1 MIEIQLQEK
10 VGQSIQNFFACQG
23 ITRSDQVARINAT
36 LLKRAWE
43 LAKIE
48 GEEYSTY
55 SLIADWN
62 AATDGAAFTDEAIEI
77 YLSKMKAPQRGSQ
90 RQAIVAKAVQTI
102 IADMPPS
109 CNKSGGDLNSI
120 LINLAWKTIDALESQ
135 TVDALVAELRPRM
148 IRVMENKEK
157 IRYKTPSGYK
167 IAGQSEVGA
176 AAKDAIRKLKEA
188 GIPPL
193 ENGRVNTKLAGLINA
208 VAWKLRAARRCTAEN
223 IFEYIRGKTIPELQL
238 ALRAEW

>member
-1 MIEIQLQEK
+1 MTKIHLQER

-77 YLSKMKAPQRGSQ
+77 YLSKMKAPQRGSK

-109 CNKSGGDLNSI
+109 FNKSGGDLNSI
-120 LINLAWKTIDALESQ
+120 LINLAWKTIDNLKIQ
-135 TVDALVAELRPRM
+135 TVDALIAELRPRM
-148 IRVMENKEK
+148 IRVIENKEK
-157 IRYKTPSGYK
+157 IHYKTPSKYK
-167 IAGQSEVGA
+167 IKGQSEVGA
-176 AAKDAIRKLKEA
+176 AAQTAIHRLKTA
-188 GIPPL
+188 RILPT

-208 VAWKLRAARRCTAEN
+208 VAWKLRATGRCTAEN
-223 IFEYIRGKTIPELQL
+223 IYEYIRGKTIPELQI
-238 ALRAEW
+238 ALHAE

>member
-23 ITRSDQVARINAT
+23 ITRSDQVTRINAT
-36 LLKRAWE
+36 LLKRAWD
-43 LAKIE
+43 LIKSE
-48 GEEYSTY
+48 GEAYSTY

-90 RQAIVAKAVQTI
+90 RQAIVAKAVH
-102 IADMPPS
+102 
-109 CNKSGGDLNSI
+109 KLGGDLNSI
-120 LINLAWKTIDALESQ
+120 LVNLAWKTIDALESQ

-208 VAWKLRAARRCTAEN
+208 VAWKLRATRRCTAGN

-238 ALRAEW
+238 ALRAE